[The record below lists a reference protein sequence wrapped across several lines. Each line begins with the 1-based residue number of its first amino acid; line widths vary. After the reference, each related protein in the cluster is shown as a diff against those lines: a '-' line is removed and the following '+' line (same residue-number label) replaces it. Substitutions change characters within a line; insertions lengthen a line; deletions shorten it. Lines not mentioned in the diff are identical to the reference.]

1 MITDE
6 KSKTSNRMEAKVNR
20 ASTMSPHHKILTD
33 IYKEDVNITVWQQE
47 ISDDLINSSL
57 KFIEQPPNFKAVLT
71 ITPTDVYEHL
81 IQLLSEFSDANE
93 VFHC

>member
-20 ASTMSPHHKILTD
+20 TSTMPPHHNILTD

-47 ISDDLINSSL
+47 ISDNLINSSL
-57 KFIEQPPNFKAVLT
+57 KFIEQSPNFKAVLT